1 MSKSKIKQPKV
12 QSATT
17 MEQFLNGID
26 FKEFKAQK
34 HRLINIQAKMENP
47 KAKFTQKDWDVLEG
61 IICLCDKI
69 QDIAVD
75 DYGYN
80 ERTVFRRTR
89 EK

>member
-1 MSKSKIKQPKV
+1 MEKKIKQSKV
-12 QSATT
+12 PDATT
-17 MEQFLNGID
+17 MAQFLKGMD
-26 FKEFKAQK
+26 FKLLKAQK
-34 HRLINIQAKMENP
+34 TRLINIQSKLQNP

-75 DYGYN
+75 EYGYN

-89 EK
+89 EKQ

>member
-12 QSATT
+12 PNATT
-17 MEQFLNGID
+17 MAEFLHGMD
-26 FKEFKAQK
+26 FKLLKEQK
-34 HRLINIQAKMENP
+34 TRLINIQSKLSNR